1 MIEKILEC
9 FKEEMERIDRKFST
23 GLYSI
28 EEYRN
33 RIAEFRECSDIVILV
48 AKSQYSNEEINVL
61 IKKYLI
67 S

>member
-23 GLYSI
+23 GSYSI
-28 EEYRN
+28 GEYRN
-33 RIAEFRECSDIVILV
+33 RVAEFRECLDIVFLV

-67 S
+67 N